1 MAQTK
6 TKKARAEESIT
17 EARKSGRRKAAA
29 FFLAI
34 GEANSAKIVKQLDN
48 EDVREV
54 SKAIASLGVVQSR
67 EIESL
72 FVEFTE
78 RLLGADGLKG
88 NLDTTERLLAS
99 VMPPDQVAAIMED
112 IRGPAGRTMWEKLSN
127 VNEEVL
133 AGFLRNEYP
142 QTVAVVLSRV
152 KPDQAARV
160 LALLPDSEA
169 VDVMQ
174 RMLSLENVQQDVLE
188 DIEETLRAEFLSSL
202 ARTDKT
208 DPHERLASIFNALD
222 RHAEQRLMVHLED
235 RNRESA
241 ERVKAL
247 MFSFD
252 DLSRLDNGGI
262 QTLLRGVDKQDLAL
276 ALKGGSEDFR
286 DKVIK
291 NMAERQAK
299 IFKDDMANMG
309 PVRLKE
315 VDHAQARIV
324 ALAKQLAEVGEIV
337 ISVGEEEEMIF

>member
-1 MAQTK
+1 
-6 TKKARAEESIT
+6 
-17 EARKSGRRKAAA
+17 
-29 FFLAI
+29 
-34 GEANSAKIVKQLDN
+34 
-48 EDVREV
+48 
-54 SKAIASLGVVQSR
+54 
-67 EIESL
+67 
-72 FVEFTE
+72 
-78 RLLGADGLKG
+78 
-88 NLDTTERLLAS
+88 
-99 VMPPDQVAAIMED
+99 MED